1 MSLYCFILSWM
12 FYIVSKESHHP
23 RAELLRV
30 LALELSVTKS
40 QKSLIKTGEA
50 SSIHQQ
56 PHQKPAAAFE
66 GLISNHFKS
75 CQFISIHFNSF
86 QFISRHS
93 SHFDWIRL
101 ISYYFNCR
109 FLRTA
114 EMRVCPASSPLP
126 SASWTRCRGRMGDV
140 WCTAAWVQVALS
152 APEGTKAT

>member
-1 MSLYCFILSWM
+1 M

-86 QFISRHS
+86 QFISI
-93 SHFDWIRL
+93 HFNSFHVIPV
-101 ISYYFNCR
+101 ISIEF
-109 FLRTA
+109 
-114 EMRVCPASSPLP
+114 
-126 SASWTRCRGRMGDV
+126 D
-140 WCTAAWVQVALS
+140 
-152 APEGTKAT
+152 